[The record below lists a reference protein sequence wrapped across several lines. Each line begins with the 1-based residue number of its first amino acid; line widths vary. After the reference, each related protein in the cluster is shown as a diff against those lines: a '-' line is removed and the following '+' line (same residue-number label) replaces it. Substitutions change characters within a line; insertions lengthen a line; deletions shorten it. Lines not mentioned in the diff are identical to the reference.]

1 MAPHPPKQKDLCRVT
16 RPIRYC
22 VLNYCVEAP
31 NDWCCEV
38 CDKGKGSILHAS
50 ENICQSIAPPRKCSK
65 FPGINWEKEVRTG
78 KTRYLPIEKALNIP
92 SSLNKKGNPL
102 NMIGSSRVVTTKS
115 METGTRG
122 IFSTS
127 GAQTLNYFPK
137 KSTLQRFLES
147 IRYTNSQNVK
157 NSKTTEQIKNTVQ
170 ASKGSSELKSPSAT
184 NESSLMNP
192 IMTHPCD
199 PALAHSWK
207 GSFEIIGALK
217 FTPRMLNN
225 CIDTYP
231 PSKVRRK
238 VYEFSRRLPGTLKFK
253 LVSHEAIWTS
263 LFNSHLPGL
272 NNELFL
278 WGLFH
283 RVSQDA

>member
-1 MAPHPPKQKDLCRVT
+1 MAT
-16 RPIRYC
+16 
-22 VLNYCVEAP
+22 
-31 NDWCCEV
+31 
-38 CDKGKGSILHAS
+38 
-50 ENICQSIAPPRKCSK
+50 
-65 FPGINWEKEVRTG
+65 GI
-78 KTRYLPIEKALNIP
+78 
-92 SSLNKKGNPL
+92 
-102 NMIGSSRVVTTKS
+102 
-115 METGTRG
+115 RG

-157 NSKTTEQIKNTVQ
+157 NSKTTEHIKNTVQ
-170 ASKGSSELKSPSAT
+170 ASKGSSELKSPSAA
-184 NESSLMNP
+184 NESPLMNP

-238 VYEFSRRLPGTLKFK
+238 VYEFLRLLPGTLKFK

-263 LFNSHLPGL
+263 LFNSHLPGKEDIGLYFLASERDRFVIYTALVEFLHNKDLVMKMLIHDVELLVLASTILCSNSQRL
-272 NNELFL
+272 NNELFP